1 MSEIESERRSASP
14 SDFHKYRPSV
24 QDNPYPQEE
33 PPATTTSSVDA
44 NSTTPTTSPP
54 AASNDQHPPSQAS
67 SDCKDDSPMEFH
79 YPQAPRR
86 ATWAGEQT
94 QTLYASHFRPDFT
107 QPPAFSHLDA
117 AEALSHLP
125 LATKFPE
132 TDGSSVYSL
141 ASSSSL
147 PILSKRS
154 STLSLTMSTPG
165 ATTSSQSPPPESPT
179 SAYRYE
185 SFSQVPRLPP
195 ILQVERTRVTTS
207 ATQAASAQRR
217 RNDATFKCPVPGHLR
232 SHTEEKPYIC
242 SWPECAK
249 GFARQHDCKRHQA
262 LHTSKSAH
270 LCPACEKS
278 FSRMDALNRHLR
290 SSATCRQ
297 KAGKPGVGPTAATAT
312 TASGNQVRSTPT
324 STIITNSPATSQSSV
339 RPSGASASAS
349 PEADDGPSP
358 TPSGYN
364 SA

>member
-33 PPATTTSSVDA
+33 PPATTTSSVEA
-44 NSTTPTTSPP
+44 NSTTPTTTSP

-67 SDCKDDSPMEFH
+67 SDCKDDSPMDFH

-86 ATWAGEQT
+86 ATWAGEQA
-94 QTLYASHFRPDFT
+94 LYASHFRPDFT

-217 RNDATFKCPVPGHLR
+217 RNDATFKCPVPGTLCNTPRGHSSDLSDMPLMSRVGCGSTFTRRFNLR
-232 SHTEEKPYIC
+232 GMS
-242 SWPECAK
+242 
-249 GFARQHDCKRHQA
+249 
-262 LHTSKSAH
+262 L
-270 LCPACEKS
+270 
-278 FSRMDALNRHLR
+278 
-290 SSATCRQ
+290 SSVISPLA
-297 KAGKPGVGPTAATAT
+297 VGPRLLTKH
-312 TASGNQVRSTPT
+312 G
-324 STIITNSPATSQSSV
+324 TIA
-339 RPSGASASAS
+339 
-349 PEADDGPSP
+349 
-358 TPSGYN
+358 GY
-364 SA
+364 